1 MNSTKKLQ
9 DCYEA
14 LERLVKGCPRISDF
28 SGIELSQIT
37 NSIVSQ
43 EAGHDKGYIKNNRD
57 NHQGIVQAIKDAKK
71 SSESSTLSKSEIT
84 KRHNKKIKSIKKRL
98 TLTEEALEKALSRE
112 IVLLARLQELEN
124 DLNRLN
130 NVTDIRQK

>member
-1 MNSTKKLQ
+1 MNSSKGLQ

-14 LERLVKGCPRISDF
+14 LERLKNGCPRMSDF

-43 EAGHDKGYIKNNRD
+43 EAGHDKGYIKNKRES
-57 NHQGIVQAIKDAKK
+57 HQGIVQAIKDAKK
-71 SSESSTLSKSEIT
+71 LSESSTLSKSEIT
-84 KRHNKKIKSIKKRL
+84 KRYNKKIKSIKERL

-130 NVTDIRQK
+130 NVTAMRQK

>member
-43 EAGHDKGYIKNNRD
+43 EAGYDKGYIKNKRE

-71 SSESSTLSKSEIT
+71 LSESSTLSKSEIT
-84 KRHNKKIKSIKKRL
+84 KRHKKKL
-98 TLTEEALEKALSRE
+98 
-112 IVLLARLQELEN
+112 
-124 DLNRLN
+124 
-130 NVTDIRQK
+130 